1 MHAKLASYS
10 EELQRLSE
18 SYAVARRADVGDFVE
33 LQTSLADRPAIFVAS
48 GGGLAV
54 AQIAAEAQARA
65 YGALAVATT
74 PLAMVGEATVRDASV
89 VVISSRAAHADIAFC
104 LSQARERHNYP
115 IALVTHRHPSDLN
128 RSVTRHVSQTIYVPP
143 LVRDG
148 FLATNSTLALA
159 TMFLRAADPEV
170 ALPELPWLDNSVA
183 PLSAD
188 RLIVLFGPGQRAAA
202 MDLEIRLS
210 EIGLAS
216 VQLADYRNFA
226 HGRHTGFARNQPH
239 TQIIALADSATRGL
253 AEAVLNLLPAE
264 ANIYRISSDARSPA
278 SGLDLLCASMRVVGA
293 TAEVARINPA
303 RPKVPPFGRK
313 LYHQSA
319 RRHMALKKPT
329 FVDRKI
335 AAGKL
340 TTSEMTIK
348 SYTEAYRH
356 WCEDISSTTFG
367 GIVLDYDGTL
377 CDTSERY
384 SLPRVAIQDTVRD
397 LLSQDCRIGIA
408 TGRGVSLQTEL
419 RTWIPRDDW
428 GLVTLGLYNGG
439 LVMRLDQSPWRRDVN
454 ESFELPALAQVL
466 VEEPLGSS
474 VKIEER
480 DWQLSIRPIAGSRI
494 GVEAVAS
501 WVGDCLARQS
511 STSFKILKSGHS
523 VDVVPS
529 TLSKASVVEQLEGLT
544 GKPAMAIG
552 DRGEI
557 GGNDFELLASRPW
570 TLSVD
575 RCSGDPTRCWNVA
588 PNDMRG
594 PDAVIRYLRRFKRNG
609 SGWNFTPPSL

>member
-1 MHAKLASYS
+1 MRAKLANYG
-10 EELQRLSE
+10 EELQRLPQ
-18 SYAVARRADVGDFVE
+18 SYALALSADVGDFVE

-54 AQIAAEAQARA
+54 AQVAAEAQARA

-115 IALVTHRHPSDLN
+115 IALVTHRHPSELKP
-128 RSVTRHVSQTIYVPP
+128 SVTRHVSETIYVPT

-159 TMFLRAADPEV
+159 TMFVRAIAPEV
-170 ALPELPWLDNSVA
+170 ALPELPWLRNPVV

-202 MDLEIRLS
+202 LDLEIRLA

-226 HGRHTGFARNQPH
+226 HGRHTGFARNQLH
-239 TQIIALADSATRGL
+239 TQILSLADSATQNL
-253 AEAVLNLLPAE
+253 AEAVLDLLPEE
-264 ANIYRISSDARSPA
+264 ANIYRIWSETPDPA
-278 SGLDLLCASMRVVGA
+278 SGLDLLCASMRLVGA
-293 TAEVARINPA
+293 TAEAARINPA
-303 RPKVPPFGRK
+303 RPKVPAFGRK

-319 RRHMALKKPT
+319 RRHINLKKLT

-340 TTSEMTIK
+340 TTSESIVE
-348 SYTEAYRH
+348 SYTEAFRR
-356 WCEDISSTTFG
+356 WRRQIRSTRFG

-384 SLPRVAIQDTVRD
+384 SLPRTIVQDAIRH
-397 LLSQDCRIGIA
+397 LLSQNCRIGIA
-408 TGRGVSLQTEL
+408 TGRGVSLQGEL
-419 RTWIPRDDW
+419 RTWIPKEHW
-428 GLVTLGLYNGG
+428 SLITLGLYNGG
-439 LVMRLDQSPWRRDVN
+439 LVIRLDQSPWEQEVD
-454 ESFELPALAQVL
+454 ECFDLHTLAQML
-466 VEEPLGSS
+466 VEEPLGSC
-474 VKIEER
+474 VKIEEQK
-480 DWQLSIRPIAGSRI
+480 WQLSIRPVTGSRF
-494 GVEAVAS
+494 GVAAVAS
-501 WVGDCLARQS
+501 WVNDCLARQS
-511 STSFKILKSGHS
+511 SNDFKVVSSGHS

-529 TLSKASVVEQLEGLT
+529 HTSKTSVVDHVENIAGA
-544 GKPAMAIG
+544 PSMAVG
-552 DRGEI
+552 DRGDV

-570 TLSVD
+570 SLSVD
-575 RCSGDPTRCWNVA
+575 RCSGDPTRCWNLA
-588 PNDMRG
+588 HNDSRG
-594 PDAVIRYLRRFKRNG
+594 PDALIGYLRRFRSSS
-609 SGWNFTPPSL
+609 SGWIFSPPSL